1 MVEGCVQDLKR
12 FKKYF
17 GTNHSNYETRER
29 ENKGGNRFLVIEQK
43 LAKSEK
49 NATTARK
56 KRVWPWFQSQKAIFL
71 SKKRKHKVTHLFNGN
86 FGDFCET
93 FSLGQSQR

>member
-29 ENKGGNRFLVIEQK
+29 ENKGGNRFLAIERK
-43 LAKSEK
+43 IAKSEK
-49 NATTARK
+49 NATMAR
-56 KRVWPWFQSQKAIFL
+56 
-71 SKKRKHKVTHLFNGN
+71 N
-86 FGDFCET
+86 
-93 FSLGQSQR
+93 SLANNRNPREISPT